1 MAGRFIA
8 TKEHRR
14 FVEFANAVRKQRTIG
29 ICFGPAGVGKTLSA
43 RRYAH
48 WDTIQPLVH
57 TWGPR
62 DESDAKAWAAAHR
75 ARTVLYTPPAL
86 VRPAQLRD
94 ELDLYID
101 RTGICI
107 EHHLMSI
114 GYAPPPF
121 GRAAA
126 WHKLVELL
134 IADEAERLNST
145 ALEIVRDRHHRLNT
159 AVIFIGMPGLDKQF
173 SRYPQL
179 YSRLGFAH
187 QYRPLG
193 HDELVFVL
201 HRQWAHLGQKFG
213 SPDMNV
219 GQGLCATGHGQPR

>member
-14 FVEFANAVRKQRTIG
+14 FVEIANAVPKQRTIG

-101 RTGICI
+101 RTG
-107 EHHLMSI
+107 
-114 GYAPPPF
+114 
-121 GRAAA
+121 
-126 WHKLVELL
+126 
-134 IADEAERLNST
+134 T
-145 ALEIVRDRHHRLNT
+145 ALNT
-159 AVIFIGMPGLDKQF
+159 
-173 SRYPQL
+173 
-179 YSRLGFAH
+179 
-187 QYRPLG
+187 
-193 HDELVFVL
+193 
-201 HRQWAHLGQKFG
+201 
-213 SPDMNV
+213 
-219 GQGLCATGHGQPR
+219 TG